1 MTTPA
6 QSGSFDEYAHDYD
19 RLLDDPLRKRFAGDN
34 AFFIRQ
40 KCRAMLRALERHMPV
55 DRRWR
60 VLDAGCGQ
68 GAAFEFLRD
77 SCDVVGVDVSI
88 PMLRVAAE
96 KGPVVA
102 QEPFDLQFRTG
113 GFDAAFAFCVYHHIA
128 PADRARHL
136 RELARVVRPGGF
148 VFVFE
153 HNPLNPVTRRVFNRA
168 PVDRGCRM
176 IARNLLRKV
185 FTDAGLRDVRH
196 GYVLFVPEFL
206 DRIFGFLE
214 QRLEWL
220 PLGGQYYVSGRRHR
234 EFNLD
239 SK

>member
-1 MTTPA
+1 MTGPA

-40 KCRAMLRALERHMPV
+40 KCRAMLRTLERDMPV

-68 GAAFEFLRD
+68 GAAFEFLRG
-77 SCDVVGVDVSI
+77 SCDVVGADVSI
-88 PMLRVAAE
+88 PMLRVAAQQ
-96 KGPVVA
+96 GAVVA
-102 QEPFDLQFRTG
+102 QEPFDLPFRAG

-128 PADRARHL
+128 PADRVRHL

-168 PVDRGCRM
+168 PIDRGCQM
-176 IARNLLRKV
+176 IPSGQLRGTFRN
-185 FTDAGLRDVRH
+185 AGLRDVEQ
-196 GYVLFVPEFL
+196 GYLLFVPESL
-206 DRIFGFLE
+206 ERTFGFLE
-214 QRLEWL
+214 PHLQWL
-220 PLGGQYYVSGRRHR
+220 PFGGQYYVCGRTAI
-234 EFNLD
+234 
-239 SK
+239 